1 MITFLVCLALLV
13 TAYFTY
19 GRYLER
25 LVGIDPA
32 ARTPCS
38 RLYDGVD
45 YVPLPRWR
53 IFLIQLL
60 NIAGL
65 GPIFG
70 AVLGAA
76 YGPVAFLWITF
87 GGIFMGAAHDFIAGV
102 ISLRHDGA
110 SLPET
115 AGVYLGGGMKIVMRL
130 FSAGLMILV
139 GAVFLSQPASLVAA
153 RLDVPSLE
161 GIAFGGFSWLLLI
174 VPSASSSCCFSA
186 ANTPFRNSPLS
197 KTASPMR
204 RPSRSSRC
212 SSRPLPAAPFRA
224 STPRSRR

>member
-115 AGVYLGGGMKIVMRL
+115 AGTLCRVYHEGRFLMLGQVRELDKGGLGL
-130 FSAGLMILV
+130 FV
-139 GAVFLSQPASLVAA
+139 YK
-153 RLDVPSLE
+153 
-161 GIAFGGFSWLLLI
+161 
-174 VPSASSSCCFSA
+174 
-186 ANTPFRNSPLS
+186 NFR
-197 KTASPMR
+197 
-204 RPSRSSRC
+204 
-212 SSRPLPAAPFRA
+212 
-224 STPRSRR
+224 